1 MSGIKPIFA
10 RILLEAIS
18 KKRTSSSCPS
28 DLKGR
33 DLEMKRLANGEMEN
47 AEEEEEEE
55 MEEEERSAC
64 LPQLSK
70 PLSYTSH
77 SLSAVKSDV

>member
-47 AEEEEEEE
+47 AEEEEEME
-55 MEEEERSAC
+55 EEEERSAC

>member
-47 AEEEEEEE
+47 AEEEE

-70 PLSYTSH
+70 PSSYTSH